1 MKAIRRFWT
10 NIPRQ
15 VRTGFNILIILYLLL
30 TFYVSIGSPVFTL
43 EQRFRRAEKAHLV
56 GPGEIVDQTQWGL
69 YSQFT
74 DMLVAET
81 EHGVMFYGYWDQDYP
96 LDDYEVFS
104 YREKTGKLTFLAPPS
119 LGFSWAFDRFD
130 RTVPLY
136 LFDDYP
142 EAVRAEAS
150 VHAKGTCQVDNDT
163 YDQFDMRFAVSADR
177 FADGVFRFLLELKGG
192 DPLKLAAAQM
202 LTEISTT
209 MESWPYANTVAFQ
222 REPRAD
228 VTIRLYDADD
238 NLIVEEKLV
247 LRTVSG
253 QAQYEHGDLE

>member
-1 MKAIRRFWT
+1 MKTIKRFWT

-15 VRTGFNILIILYLLL
+15 VRTGINILIILYLLL
-30 TFYVSIGSPVFTL
+30 TLYVSIGSPVFTL

-56 GPGEIVDQTQWGL
+56 GPSEIVDQTQWGL

-81 EHGVMFYGYWDQDYP
+81 EHGVMFYGYWEQDYP

-119 LGFSWAFDRFD
+119 LGFSWAFDDFD

-142 EAVRAEAS
+142 QAVRAEAS
-150 VHAKGTCQVDNDT
+150 VHAKGTHQVNNT
-163 YDQFDMRFAVSADR
+163 KTPFDMRFEVSADR
-177 FADGVFRFLLELKGG
+177 FSDGVFRFLLELKGG

-202 LTEISTT
+202 LTQISTT
-209 MESWPYANTVAFQ
+209 AESWPYSYTVAFHK
-222 REPRAD
+222 EPHANI
-228 VTIRLYDADD
+228 TIRLYDADD

-247 LRTVSG
+247 LRTVTG
-253 QAQYEHGDLE
+253 QAQFENGDLE

>member
-1 MKAIRRFWT
+1 MKAIKRFWT

-15 VRTGFNILIILYLLL
+15 ARTGINILIILYLLL
-30 TFYVSIGSPVFTL
+30 TLYVSIGSPVFTL

-56 GPGEIVDQTQWGL
+56 GPGEIVDQTQWGI

-119 LGFSWAFDRFD
+119 LGFSWAFDDFE

-150 VHAKGTCQVDNDT
+150 VHAKGIHQVNDT
-163 YDQFDMRFAVSADR
+163 KTPFDMRFEVSADR
-177 FADGVFRFLLELKGG
+177 FADGVFRFLLELESGQ
-192 DPLKLAAAQM
+192 PLKLAAAQM
-202 LTEISTT
+202 LTQISTT
-209 MESWPYANTVAFQ
+209 AESWPYSSTVAFH
-222 REPRAD
+222 REPHAD
-228 VTIRLYDADD
+228 ITIRLYDEHDD
-238 NLIVEEKLV
+238 LILEEEIV

-253 QAQYEHGDLE
+253 QAQYQRGDLE

>member
-56 GPGEIVDQTQWGL
+56 GPGKIVDHTDWSL
-69 YSQFT
+69 YPEFT

-81 EHGVMFYGYWDQDYP
+81 SDGVIFYGYWDQRYP
-96 LDDYEVFS
+96 YDDYDVFS
-104 YREKTGKLTFLAPPS
+104 YREKTGKLTFLAPPIMMF
-119 LGFSWAFDRFD
+119 GWTFHDYD
-130 RTVPLY
+130 RTMPLY

-142 EAVRAEAS
+142 EAVRAGLDIRVVGRFQA
-150 VHAKGTCQVDNDT
+150 DNDR
-163 YDQFDMRFAVSADR
+163 YEDCNLEFGVSANR
-177 FADGVFRFLLELKGG
+177 YADGVFRFLWDIYGHSEQQKGSAEI
-192 DPLKLAAAQM
+192 LS
-202 LTEISTT
+202 EISTSGDT
-209 MESWPYANTVAFQ
+209 AFTSTRAHRLDSWAEITV
-222 REPRAD
+222 
-228 VTIRLYDADD
+228 RLYDADD

-253 QAQYEHGDLE
+253 QAQFEHGDLE

>member
-1 MKAIRRFWT
+1 MKAIKRFWT

-15 VRTGFNILIILYLLL
+15 VRICVNILIILYLLL

-81 EHGVMFYGYWDQDYP
+81 EHGVMFYGYWDQHYP
-96 LDDYEVFS
+96 LEDYEVFS

-119 LGFSWAFDRFD
+119 LGFSWAFDSFD

-150 VHAKGTCQVDNDT
+150 VHAKGTHQVNDT
-163 YDQFDMRFAVSADR
+163 KNSFDMRFEVSADR
-177 FADGVFRFLLELKGG
+177 FSDGVFRFLLELESGF
-192 DPLKLAAAQM
+192 PLRQAAAQL

-209 MESWPYANTVAFQ
+209 AESWPYSNTSAFRKQPHANI
-222 REPRAD
+222 
-228 VTIRLYDADD
+228 TIRLYDAQD
-238 NLIVEEKLV
+238 NLIVEEELI

-253 QAQYEHGDLE
+253 EAQYRQGDLE